1 MNTEYSAWTQ
11 EYKKE
16 QYSIIQTLGEHE
28 NLWLVKDCLSEKIL
42 VMRKLPLFMQEVMKE
57 LALIDH
63 PGIVHILDVFSF
75 EQELYV
81 IEEYLQGDNLAFLLE
96 KNGGF
101 GQKTIRIGI
110 QLLEALVVLHQHHI
124 LHRDIKPENIIMDRL
139 GHVVLIDFS
148 IARLFLRKRRGILR

>member
-16 QYSIIQTLGEHE
+16 QYSILQALGERE

-42 VMRKLPLFMQEVMKE
+42 VMRKLPLLMQEVMKE

-81 IEEYLQGDNLAFLLE
+81 IEEYLQGDNLASFLE
-96 KNGGF
+96 KMENLGKKRF
-101 GQKTIRIGI
+101 G
-110 QLLEALVVLHQHHI
+110 LEYS
-124 LHRDIKPENIIMDRL
+124 
-139 GHVVLIDFS
+139 F
-148 IARLFLRKRRGILR
+148 

>member
-1 MNTEYSAWTQ
+1 MQIYVKMKTLRWKRRLKTEIKEQIPRQTQVQKEGGKQLNTEYSAWTQ

-63 PGIVHILDVFSF
+63 PGIVHILDVFYKF
-75 EQELYV
+75 
-81 IEEYLQGDNLAFLLE
+81 
-96 KNGGF
+96 
-101 GQKTIRIGI
+101 
-110 QLLEALVVLHQHHI
+110 QLLQ
-124 LHRDIKPENIIMDRL
+124 
-139 GHVVLIDFS
+139 
-148 IARLFLRKRRGILR
+148 

>member
-16 QYSIIQTLGEHE
+16 QYSILQALGERE

-42 VMRKLPLFMQEVMKE
+42 VMRKLPLLMQEVMKE

-81 IEEYLQGDNLAFLLE
+81 IEEYLQGDNLASFLE
-96 KNGGF
+96 KNGEF

-124 LHRDIKPENIIMDRL
+124 LHRDIKPENIMVTRYGREL
-139 GHVVLIDFS
+139 VLIDFGRS
-148 IARLFLRKRRGILR
+148 KRITKRTGLL